1 MESPKIV
8 REVSV
13 TNREG
18 FHLRAATVLMNAARR
33 FDADIVIIK
42 GSMSVD
48 AKSTP
53 LQLLGLGAF
62 QGDVLMLEAVG
73 ADAQRAVDALHT
85 LFERHF
91 EEEEEGPHFQDASDP
106 ESLKE
111 AR

>member
-1 MESPKIV
+1 MEASKIV

-18 FHLRAATVLMNAARR
+18 FHLRAATVLMNTARS
-33 FDADIVIIK
+33 FEADIVIIK

-73 ADAQRAVDALHT
+73 DDAQRAIDTLHA

-91 EEEEEGPHFQDASDP
+91 EEEGEGPHFQDVNDS

>member
-1 MESPKIV
+1 MEAPKAV

-18 FHLRAATVLMNAARR
+18 FHLRAATVLMNTARS
-33 FDADIVIIK
+33 FNADIVIIK

-73 ADAQRAVDALHT
+73 EDAQEAVDTLGA

-91 EEEEEGPHFQDASDP
+91 EEEGDGPHFQDANDP
-106 ESLKE
+106 ESIKE